1 LGFGSVRLTNADRR
15 VLLESVRTL
24 ATDWVGDNA
33 ELIVWA
39 TGWVASLAPTFG
51 FELNLSRDV
60 FLLCD
65 TLRKPSADAGV
76 ARLARGG
83 LAYLY
88 RNNHVDPA
96 PLGPLGLLDDAFV
109 AGYAA
114 HAIRDRTGEAVR
126 YRPPRLGPDEQ
137 ARAEQVFLDLLDRP
151 GNEDDV
157 LPGLAEIAL
166 AQLGHLLESGLFRRL
181 RRNVRFLSHVL
192 ADSGHS
198 AEHRRIARAA
208 LHYVAAEQDAIPNPL
223 GLLGFLDD
231 YFVAELAVGLID
243 PGQSPWMNLI
253 DAVVAAWPFLNMVSF
268 GDGQKGN
275 SASEFLMVNAAL
287 TCPVLRAP
295 EAKLTHLVLPRTGPF
310 PLLLGFFAS
319 LGELLSARRR
329 QGSAVSFKVG
339 QKVLVDGKGGAYT
352 FEGCRTI
359 DGQMMFGV
367 GKVRKERGQ
376 TLRSSQWLPIE
387 QLNRLVPADP
397 DRSVRGRLA
406 VADLRA
412 EPLGALDLLFLA
424 AEPVTVPPDM
434 PQVVVVT
441 PVGLARDTAQDV
453 SLFGHRLC
461 DTVPM
466 GNLTASGDVSPWSG
480 QFGSSRPA
488 VLVVPDLDRA
498 CEYVEGE
505 GDKVALTIVDASG
518 HNAGRLAALSRL
530 QAIGARVL
538 VTVGQADADGVID
551 DASDSVVWE
560 WDRPDF
566 ESVYVEPGLA
576 APEGNPV
583 RAYEREVVRAVSASA
598 EVVPVQAPEVEE
610 AVRSVSA
617 LKRLAEARGEDV
629 PQELEDA
636 LAGSFAVLTR
646 LLRCP
651 FRLSSHPRLAADL
664 ATRLDTL
671 FPSQASGLFL
681 SGQELDAIADAERQ
695 LRSVFTVLQQRNA
708 KEDALT
714 DLRRTCPELVVV
726 CGDVELLDGA
736 EGLGVRT
743 PASALD
749 EEEGRRDSAHVVAG
763 WFGRGTMTRLLRPP
777 FATPLYLLLYGPE
790 VSWHGAFNRRVRQGS
805 AARRVRTAR
814 GRLFPGVGKWPDRPA
829 GDPSGMDG
837 ETTTAEGETPDA
849 IQTYLLSERRRRLTS
864 QATPSDN
871 EEAVEARLVTF
882 DGGYAFLTEDYQAKL
897 ATHLLADAADG
908 EDAELEIVPARR
920 LQRGDVLL
928 FLRGSSRDVIR
939 QTADKLLPPGEREK
953 SGAWRRVLLKYREQ
967 EKCSVEVVW
976 QRLREHGCPLSLAAI
991 ENWFTDENMISPLNV
1006 DREVGAILAL
1016 TQDPDLRDGLDACRA
1031 AISRVRGAHLRAS
1044 NLLARKVVE
1053 RAVAGL
1059 KAAGVTGGAVD
1070 LGDGIVLARV
1080 TEIDDTTIRVK
1091 ASAANRLVEDKLWPA

>member
-1 LGFGSVRLTNADRR
+1 MFR
-15 VLLESVRTL
+15 
-24 ATDWVGDNA
+24 
-33 ELIVWA
+33 
-39 TGWVASLAPTFG
+39 
-51 FELNLSRDV
+51 
-60 FLLCD
+60 
-65 TLRKPSADAGV
+65 
-76 ARLARGG
+76 
-83 LAYLY
+83 
-88 RNNHVDPA
+88 
-96 PLGPLGLLDDAFV
+96 
-109 AGYAA
+109 
-114 HAIRDRTGEAVR
+114 
-126 YRPPRLGPDEQ
+126 
-137 ARAEQVFLDLLDRP
+137 DLLDRP
-151 GNEDDV
+151 DDQDDV
-157 LPGLAEIAL
+157 LPELAEVAL
-166 AQLGHLLESGLFRRL
+166 AKLGHLLESGLFRRL
-181 RRNVRFLSHVL
+181 RRNVHFLSHVL
-192 ADSGHS
+192 ADRGRP
-198 AEHRRIARAA
+198 ADHRQIARAA
-208 LHYVAAEQDAIPNPL
+208 LHYVAAEQDAIPDSL
-223 GLLGFLDD
+223 GLIGFLDD
-231 YFVAELAVGLID
+231 YFVADLAVGLID
-243 PGQSPWMNLI
+243 PGQAPWMNLI
-253 DAVVAAWPFLNMVSF
+253 DAVVGAWPFLNMVSF
-268 GDGQKGN
+268 GDGQKGT

-287 TCPVLRAP
+287 TCPVLRGQ
-295 EAKLTHLVLPRTGPF
+295 ENHLTHLVLPRTGPL

-359 DGQMMFGV
+359 DGQLMFGV
-367 GKVRKERGQ
+367 GKTRRERGQ
-376 TLRSSQWLPIE
+376 TLRSSQWLPIG

-412 EPLGALDLLFLA
+412 EPLGALDFLFLA

-441 PVGLARDTAQDV
+441 PVGLARGTAEDV

-461 DTVPM
+461 DIVPM
-466 GNLTASGDVSPWSG
+466 GNLTLSGDISPWSG

-505 GDKVALTIVDASG
+505 GEKVALTIVDASG

-551 DASDSVVWE
+551 DGSDSVVWE

-566 ESVYVEPGLA
+566 ESVYVEPAPA
-576 APEGNPV
+576 ASNGDPV
-583 RAYEREVVRAVSASA
+583 RAYEREVVRAVSSSA
-598 EVVPVQAPEVEE
+598 EVVQVQTPEVEE
-610 AVRSVSA
+610 AVRSVNT

-651 FRLSSHPRLAADL
+651 FRLSSHPRLATDL
-664 ATRLDTL
+664 AARLDAL
-671 FPSQASGLFL
+671 SDSWGSGIFL
-681 SGQELDAIADAERQ
+681 SGEEQEAVAEAERR
-695 LRSVFTVLQQRNA
+695 LRSLFLALQQRNA
-708 KEDALT
+708 KEEALT
-714 DLRRTCPELVVV
+714 ELRRTCPELVVV
-726 CGDVELLDGA
+726 CGDVDLLDGVEELRA
-736 EGLGVRT
+736 RT

-749 EEEGRRDSAHVVAG
+749 EEEGRRESCHAVAG
-763 WFGRGTMTRLLRPP
+763 WFGRGIMTRLLRPP

-790 VSWHGAFNRRVRQGS
+790 ASWQRSFTRRVREGS
-805 AARRVRTAR
+805 AARQVRTAR

-829 GDPSGMDG
+829 GDPAGADGDTGTAAG
-837 ETTTAEGETPDA
+837 ETSDA
-849 IQTYLLSERRRRLTS
+849 IQTYLFSERRRRLTT
-864 QATPSDN
+864 QATPSHD

-882 DGGYAFLTEDYQAKL
+882 DGGYAFLTENYQAKL

-908 EDAELEIVPARR
+908 EDAELEVVPARR

-928 FLRGSSRDVIR
+928 FLRGSTRDVIR
-939 QTADKLLPPGEREK
+939 QTADKLLPEGERER
-953 SGAWRRVLLKYREQ
+953 SGAWRRALLKYRQQ
-967 EKCSVEVVW
+967 ESCTVEVVW
-976 QRLREHGCPLSLAAI
+976 RRLREHGCPLSLAAV

-1016 TQDPDLRDGLDACRA
+1016 TQDPELRDGFDACRVA
-1031 AISRVRGAHLRAS
+1031 VSRVRGAHLRAS

-1059 KAAGVTGGAVD
+1059 KSAGMTGGTVD
-1070 LGDGIVLARV
+1070 LGEGIVLARV
-1080 TEIDDTTIRVK
+1080 TEIDDTAIRVK
-1091 ASAANRLVEDKLWPA
+1091 ASVANRLVEDRL